1 MCDWRRDDV
10 IRSESF
16 LSHRDSVGGAC
27 ALMVLVGAGRAAL
40 GHAGHGPSNSVKPT
54 PEELAAYEAAKPV
67 FERHCFRCHTTA
79 GKKAKRKSL
88 EHLPMDA
95 YPFGGHH
102 AGEAATVI
110 RTVLGVGG
118 RAKATM
124 PSDDPGAVTG
134 DELAKV
140 LAWADA
146 FDRAHPRKSANT
158 VKEKPHA
165 H

>member
-1 MCDWRRDDV
+1 MSHGQIHFFSSATV
-10 IRSESF
+10 LRSAF
-16 LSHRDSVGGAC
+16 
-27 ALMVLVGAGRAAL
+27 ALMVLVGAGGAAL
-40 GHAGHGPSNSVKPT
+40 GHAGHRASHALSST
-54 PEELAAYEAAKPV
+54 PEERAAYEAAKSV

-88 EHLPMDA
+88 DHLTMDD
-95 YPFGGHH
+95 YPFAGHH
-102 AGEAATVI
+102 AGEAATVV
-110 RTVLGVGG
+110 RRVLGVGG
-118 RAKATM
+118 KAKATM
-124 PSDDPGAVTG
+124 PSDDPGVVAG

-158 VKEKPHA
+158 VEEKPHA

>member
-1 MCDWRRDDV
+1 MLRIQKHFSSSATTLRTA
-10 IRSESF
+10 
-16 LSHRDSVGGAC
+16 L
-27 ALMVLVGAGRAAL
+27 ALMVLVGAGGAAL
-40 GHAGHGPSNSVKPT
+40 GHAGHHVAQVVNPT
-54 PEELAAYEAAKPV
+54 PEELVAYEAAKPV

-88 EHLPMDA
+88 EHLTMDS

-102 AGEAATVI
+102 EGDAATVI
-110 RTVLGVGG
+110 RKVLGVGG
-118 RAKATM
+118 QSKPSM
-124 PSDDPGAVTG
+124 PSDDPGAVVG

-140 LAWADA
+140 VAWADA
-146 FDRAHPRKSANT
+146 FDGAHPRKSANT

>member
-1 MCDWRRDDV
+1 MSHGQ
-10 IRSESF
+10 IHFFSSKMALRSAF
-16 LSHRDSVGGAC
+16 
-27 ALMVLVGAGRAAL
+27 ALMVLVGAGGAAL
-40 GHAGHGPSNSVKPT
+40 GHAGHGASHAVKPA
-54 PEELAAYEAAKPV
+54 PEELAAYEVAKPV

-79 GKKAKRKSL
+79 AKKAKRKSL
-88 EHLPMDA
+88 DHLTMDD

-110 RTVLGVGG
+110 RKVLGVGG
-118 RAKATM
+118 KAKATM
-124 PSDDPGAVTG
+124 PSDDPGAVAG

-146 FDRAHPRKSANT
+146 FDRAHPPKSAKT

>member
-1 MCDWRRDDV
+1 MSHGQV
-10 IRSESF
+10 HFFSSATVLRSAF
-16 LSHRDSVGGAC
+16 G
-27 ALMVLVGAGRAAL
+27 LMVLVRA
-40 GHAGHGPSNSVKPT
+40 
-54 PEELAAYEAAKPV
+54 
-67 FERHCFRCHTTA
+67 
-79 GKKAKRKSL
+79 
-88 EHLPMDA
+88 
-95 YPFGGHH
+95 FGGHH

-118 RAKATM
+118 IAKATM
-124 PSDDPGAVTG
+124 PSDDPGAVAG

-146 FDRAHPRKSANT
+146 FDRAHPPKSAKT